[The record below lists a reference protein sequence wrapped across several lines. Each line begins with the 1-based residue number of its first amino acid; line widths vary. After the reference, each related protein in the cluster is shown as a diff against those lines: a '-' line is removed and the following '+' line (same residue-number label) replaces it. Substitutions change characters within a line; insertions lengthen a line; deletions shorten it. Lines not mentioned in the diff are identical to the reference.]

1 MTVKVIVENTPP
13 SSFALAP
20 PSYSAASEL
29 TLSCVVEG
37 LKGETIDE
45 GISYEWVSTCLGCSV
60 TGLTSDAISIP
71 YLSSH
76 DTGTYM
82 CKAQDLAGCKGNA
95 SVTINVAGERTSSQA
110 L

>member
-1 MTVKVIVENTPP
+1 MVKVIVANTPP
-13 SSFALAP
+13 SSFTLTP

-29 TLSCVVEG
+29 TLSCVVEAPNG
-37 LKGETIDE
+37 GPIEE
-45 GISYEWVSTCLGCSV
+45 GITYEWVSTCLGCSV
-60 TGLTSDAISIP
+60 TGLTSEAISIP

-95 SVTINVAGERTSSQA
+95 SVTINVAGESTRVIGS
-110 L
+110 